1 LTTSTGVRQNTN
13 PISAPARGAFAAGLS
28 QTAGAVP
35 TVRSTQIDARD
46 LTQAGVVFSGNS
58 PMKDR

>member
-1 LTTSTGVRQNTN
+1 M
-13 PISAPARGAFAAGLS
+13 SAPARGAFAAGLS